1 MSTGRRSD
9 TMPRAYPAPEAD
21 AARAALARIVASEPF
36 RNAPRLVSF
45 LSFIVETTLAGE
57 AAALK
62 GYTIATQ
69 ALGRPEDF
77 DPQADPIVRV
87 EAGRLRRALHAYYQ
101 GEGIED
107 PLRIAVPV
115 GSYVPAFEP
124 REAAATATALS
135 ALAGESGAE
144 PRPLAAP
151 GRGRRLPQ
159 GAMAWAAA
167 LTAAAVVLG
176 LAWFRFAAPA
186 EPAAFAAAGAPAAER
201 DDGRPLVFIE
211 PIRVTGALPD
221 AFSPNLLHGIVA
233 DALARFD
240 GLIVIDGED
249 DRPPAEKPH
258 YALKLRASMQGGG
271 VQVAARLT
279 HRPSAELIWSRELD
293 LAELGAVGA
302 AERALAGSIAIA
314 VGQPFGVIFSDL
326 RIRAPEGSGA
336 RCLVFAHDTRR
347 RFNEADHAKARDCLE
362 AAVAARPTFHV
373 AHALLAHFYLLEHR
387 AGFNLRPDPLD
398 RAMEAARRAIEL
410 APQSARGHHAMME
423 ALFARGETEAALRE
437 GHLAAELNPYSP
449 DIQAGLGARY
459 VQLGRYPEGVALL
472 DRAMAANPARPPWY
486 DFYRFVAAYMQDDL
500 ATART
505 IAGFLG
511 EQSFYGPLARA
522 LMAQRDGEAERARQA
537 IAQVSAAIPSF
548 RDTPRRALK
557 RAGFCGAITDRFLA
571 DLRAAGLSEA
581 SASAAE

>member
-1 MSTGRRSD
+1 MPTGRRSD
-9 TMPRAYPAPEAD
+9 TTTAAYSAAEAD
-21 AARAALARIVASEPF
+21 AARAALARIAASEPF

-45 LSFIVETTLAGE
+45 LSFIVESTLAGE

-77 DPQADPIVRV
+77 DPQTDPIVRV
-87 EAGRLRRALHAYYQ
+87 EAGRLRRALQAYYED
-101 GEGIED
+101 EGADD
-107 PLRIAVPV
+107 PFRIVVPV
-115 GSYVPAFEP
+115 GNYVPLFERRRP
-124 REAAATATALS
+124 AAAPDRS
-135 ALAGESGAE
+135 VAGTPPPPA
-144 PRPLAAP
+144 RRA
-151 GRGRRLPQ
+151 GRRLS
-159 GAMAWAAA
+159 GGEKVVAAVTVAAFALAAA
-167 LTAAAVVLG
+167 CFHLSAPSGPAASA
-176 LAWFRFAAPA
+176 AAPA
-186 EPAAFAAAGAPAAER
+186 SLVDR
-201 DDGRPLVFIE
+201 NDGRPLVVVE
-211 PIRVTGALPD
+211 PVRVTGTLPD
-221 AFSPNLLHGIVA
+221 GFSPTLLRGIVA

-249 DRPPAEKPH
+249 DRPPGEKPH
-258 YALKLRASMQGGG
+258 YALKLRASPHGDG

-279 HRPSAELIWSRELD
+279 QRPSAELIWSRELD
-293 LAELGAVGA
+293 LAEPGVAGA
-302 AERALAGSIAIA
+302 AERALAAAVAVAI
-314 VGQPFGVIFSDL
+314 GQPFGVIFSDL

-336 RCLVFAHDTRR
+336 RCLVFAHDTRL
-347 RFNEADHAKARDCLE
+347 RFDEADHAKARDCLE

-373 AHALLAHFYLLEHR
+373 AHALLAHFYVLEHR
-387 AGFNLRPDPLD
+387 AGFNPRPEPLE
-398 RAMEAARRAIEL
+398 RALKAARRAIEL

-423 ALFARGETEAALRE
+423 VLFARGETEAALRE

-505 IAGFLG
+505 VAAAFHD

-522 LMAQRDGEAERARQA
+522 LMAQRDADTERARQA
-537 IAQVSAAIPSF
+537 LAQVSAAIPSF
-548 RDTPRRALK
+548 RDTPRRALQ

-581 SASAAE
+581 SASAE